1 MIYRRIWAFEHL
13 VTGARELLLPSA
25 DGRDDVHRSLIMI
38 VLATAGC
45 TSVAQGEITTDS
57 HERGRA
63 TMKRVVALPTLVT
76 YDPATA
82 APSAMQEARGTLA
95 VEKGCVVL
103 REASGTRLLLWRR
116 PARTAGASGAV
127 RVEQMGRTARVG
139 GQVTL
144 TGTGG
149 NPVSATFAR
158 EHAVPQA
165 CRGYMTFA
173 VNGILTGEAS

>member
-1 MIYRRIWAFEHL
+1 
-13 VTGARELLLPSA
+13 
-25 DGRDDVHRSLIMI
+25 
-38 VLATAGC
+38 
-45 TSVAQGEITTDS
+45 
-57 HERGRA
+57 
-63 TMKRVVALPTLVT
+63 MKRVVALPTLVT